1 MGNAGNGMG
10 ISKGVNLDPVGLQSF
25 ERRLE
30 RLVEGAFSRT
40 FTSQIQPVE
49 IGRAIIRR
57 LETQRTITTEGTTIP
72 NNIVV
77 HLCPVDVERLGSVLD
92 NLADELCALVRDHA
106 NGEKYRLVGPI
117 DITIVSDRSI
127 QEGQITVATSFDQ
140 GRGANR
146 GVLVSSGGTRTPLRN
161 DITTV
166 GRLTTCDVTLSDPQS
181 SRLHAE
187 IHKTAEGY
195 EVVDKGST
203 NGTRVNGKTITTHP
217 LIVGDEVQFGTTNF
231 VFQADDVV
239 SAQDNSRN

>member
-1 MGNAGNGMG
+1 MLPKQALALRRM
-10 ISKGVNLDPVGLQSF
+10 GLQGF

-49 IGRAIIRR
+49 IGRSIIRR

-77 HLCPVDVERLGSVLD
+77 HLCPHDVERLGSILN

-117 DITIVSDRSI
+117 DITIVSDKSVT
-127 QEGQITVATSFDQ
+127 EGQIKVATSFDQ

-146 GVLVSSGGTRTPLRN
+146 GMLVSPTGERTHLN
-161 DITTV
+161 NEVTTI
-166 GRLTTCDVTLSDPQS
+166 GRMTTCDVTLSDSQS

-195 EVVDKGST
+195 ELVDKGST
-203 NGTRVNGKTITTHP
+203 NGTRVNGKGITNHS
-217 LIVGDEVQFGTTNF
+217 LVVGDEIQFGTTNF
-231 VFQADDVV
+231 VFQADDLVGPA
-239 SAQDNSRN
+239 SDNNERNRNNL

>member
-1 MGNAGNGMG
+1 M
-10 ISKGVNLDPVGLQSF
+10 GLQAF

-30 RLVEGAFSRT
+30 RLVEGVFSRT

-72 NNIVV
+72 NTIVV
-77 HLCPVDVERLGSVLD
+77 HLSPADVERLGSVLN

-117 DITIVSDRSI
+117 DITLVSDPSV
-127 QEGQITVATSFDQ
+127 QVGQISISTSFDY
-140 GRGANR
+140 GRGANQ
-146 GVLVSSGGTRTPLRN
+146 GVLVSTTGERYLLTK
-161 DITTV
+161 DITTL
-166 GRLTTCDVTLSDPQS
+166 GRLTTCDIALSDSQA

-195 EVVDKGST
+195 ELVDKGST
-203 NGTRVNGKTITTHP
+203 NGTRVNGKKVTHHQ
-217 LIVGDEVQFGTTNF
+217 LIIGDEVQFANTVF
-231 VFQADDVV
+231 MFQANDLVAPERAHEGAL
-239 SAQDNSRN
+239 SE

>member
-1 MGNAGNGMG
+1 M
-10 ISKGVNLDPVGLQSF
+10 GLQGF

-57 LETQRTITTEGTTIP
+57 LETQRTITTDGTTIP

-77 HLCPVDVERLGSVLD
+77 HLCPNDVERLGAVLN

-117 DITIVSDRSI
+117 DITIVSDPSI
-127 QEGQITVATSFDQ
+127 QEGQIHVATSFDQ
-140 GRGANR
+140 GRGANK
-146 GVLVSSGGTRTPLRN
+146 GVLVSSSGSRTPLRN
-161 DITTV
+161 DVTTI
-166 GRLTTCDVTLSDPQS
+166 GRLQTCDLTLSDPQS

-187 IHKTAEGY
+187 IHKTSEGY
-195 EVVDKGST
+195 ELVDKGST
-203 NGTRVNGKTITTHP
+203 NGTRVNGKQVTNHQ
-217 LIVGDEVQFGTTNF
+217 LIVGDEVQFGTATF
-231 VFQADDVV
+231 VFQADDLVATP
-239 SAQDNSRN
+239 SDNEDQNRNSL

>member
-1 MGNAGNGMG
+1 MRFSEQDSLVTM
-10 ISKGVNLDPVGLQSF
+10 GLQSF

-40 FTSQIQPVE
+40 FSSQIQPVE

-77 HLCPVDVERLGSVLD
+77 HLCPADVDRLGAVLH

-106 NGEKYRLVGPI
+106 NGERYRLVGPI
-117 DITIVSDRSI
+117 DITLVSDRAV
-127 QEGQITVATSFDQ
+127 QEGQIEVKTSFDE

-146 GVLVSSGGTRTPLRN
+146 GVLVSTQGESFPLKN
-161 DITTV
+161 DVTTV
-166 GRLTTCDVTLSDPQS
+166 GRLTTCDIALSDPQS

-195 EVVDKGST
+195 KLIDKGST
-203 NGTRVNGKTITTHP
+203 NGTTVNGKKITERD
-217 LIVGDEVQFGTTNF
+217 LVIGDEIMFGSTSF
-231 VFQADDVV
+231 VFQASD
-239 SAQDNSRN
+239 SAVAESANAAPVGNNL

>member
-1 MGNAGNGMG
+1 M
-10 ISKGVNLDPVGLQSF
+10 GLQSF

-57 LETQRTITTEGTTIP
+57 LETQRTITTDGTTIP
-72 NNIVV
+72 NNVVV
-77 HLCPVDVERLGSVLD
+77 HLCPMDVERLGAVLN

-127 QEGQITVATSFDQ
+127 TEGQISVATSFDQ

-146 GVLVSSGGTRTPLRN
+146 GVLVS
-161 DITTV
+161 TTGERIALNNETTTI

-195 EVVDKGST
+195 ELFDKGST
-203 NGTRVNGKTITTHP
+203 NGTRVNGKNIAHHQ
-217 LIVGDEVQFGTTNF
+217 LIVGDEIQFANTNYI
-231 VFQADDVV
+231 FQADDLV
-239 SAQDNSRN
+239 SPPSNNDERNRNNL